1 MIFIYSETK
10 IKLIDPESCMKLYT
24 CTKLS
29 KGAPFVELKWP
40 GRGQQELVSV
50 WALENLIHL
59 NIICIIEIMSQL

>member
-1 MIFIYSETK
+1 
-10 IKLIDPESCMKLYT
+10 MKLYT

-40 GRGQQELVSV
+40 GRGKQELVSV